1 MEQKIITAGT
11 FVQIHRRSNF
21 ALGAA
26 SEIFE
31 STYQKKGE
39 KSAGVISMMDTII
52 KDLATDSKDAE
63 FAEKT
68 AQTEFA
74 ELMDDS
80 QATKMAD
87 IKALTTKGSAKAT
100 AEESLMTSKQTF
112 ADASTDLKLINT
124 AIAETHTSCDFIL
137 QNYDLRSEARTS
149 EIEGLKNAKAVL
161 LGASYSF

>member
-1 MEQKIITAGT
+1 MMQLNEVAIGLVTKASQRMQKFYNPTLYKAPPKTEATMEQKIITAGT
-11 FVQIHRRSNF
+11 FVQIHRRSNV

-68 AQTEFA
+68 AQTEYA

-80 QATKMAD
+80 Q
-87 IKALTTKGSAKAT
+87 
-100 AEESLMTSKQTF
+100 
-112 ADASTDLKLINT
+112 
-124 AIAETHTSCDFIL
+124 
-137 QNYDLRSEARTS
+137 
-149 EIEGLKNAKAVL
+149 
-161 LGASYSF
+161 